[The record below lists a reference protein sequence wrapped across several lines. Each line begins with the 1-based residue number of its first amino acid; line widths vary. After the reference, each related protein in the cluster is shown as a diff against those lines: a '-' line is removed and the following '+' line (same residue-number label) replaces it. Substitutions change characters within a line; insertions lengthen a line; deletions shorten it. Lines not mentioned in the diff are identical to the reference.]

1 MVLLKVIELIEKR
14 KNIVF
19 VDEAVFTSNQLC
31 ARYWARSGNQPF
43 EVLKHKL
50 GFEAVA
56 VVAGI
61 NVNGKVVAMLTQKRS
76 INAIDF
82 QAFLD
87 QLAKQMKRART
98 FVFLDNLTLH
108 HTVLVREKAKSNN
121 QELVFNA
128 SYSSHLN
135 QIERLWARAKR

>member
-1 MVLLKVIELIEKR
+1 LVLPKVIEMIEKR

-19 VDEAVFTSNQLC
+19 VDEAVFTSGQLC

-61 NVNGKVVAMLTQKRS
+61 NLNGKVVAMLTQKRS

-82 QAFLD
+82 QTFLD
-87 QLAKQMKRART
+87 
-98 FVFLDNLTLH
+98 
-108 HTVLVREKAKSNN
+108 
-121 QELVFNA
+121 
-128 SYSSHLN
+128 
-135 QIERLWARAKR
+135 

>member
-1 MVLLKVIELIEKR
+1 MLPTVIELIEKR

-19 VDEAVFTSNQLC
+19 VDEAVFTSGQLC
-31 ARYWARSGNQPF
+31 ARYWAARSGNQPF

-50 GFEAVA
+50 GFKAVA

-61 NVNGKVVAMLTQKRS
+61 NLNGVAMLTQKRS

-87 QLAKQMKRART
+87 
-98 FVFLDNLTLH
+98 
-108 HTVLVREKAKSNN
+108 
-121 QELVFNA
+121 
-128 SYSSHLN
+128 
-135 QIERLWARAKR
+135 